1 MKNSANALAP
11 AAVCRVAK
19 IGSTGGRS
27 VGPVTFGPVVGT
39 SAGTVGVAGAVGVL
53 DADDEVTG
61 ELGTECDGSEDGACP
76 ALPLHP
82 AARQT
87 AAKAAIPA
95 AHRMTRHHARP
106 PAILKTGCGQ
116 PALA

>member
-11 AAVCRVAK
+11 AALCCVAS
-19 IGSTGGRS
+19 IGSIGGRS
-27 VGPVTFGPVVGT
+27 DGPVTFGPVVGT
-39 SAGTVGVAGAVGVL
+39 SAGTLGVAGAVDVL
-53 DADDEVTG
+53 GADDEVTG
-61 ELGTECDGSEDGACP
+61 VLGTECGGSDDGAFP
-76 ALPLHP
+76 ELPLQP